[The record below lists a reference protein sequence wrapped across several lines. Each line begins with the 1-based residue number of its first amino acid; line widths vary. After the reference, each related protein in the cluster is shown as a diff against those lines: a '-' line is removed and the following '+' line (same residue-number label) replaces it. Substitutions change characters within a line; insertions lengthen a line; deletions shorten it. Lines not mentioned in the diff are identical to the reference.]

1 MVQEKRYPNGLRV
14 VVKQMPGLYSVTIG
28 IMVGTGGAMETD
40 AEDGISHFIEH
51 MQFKGTKKRNAFEVS
66 DAFDCIGAQ
75 VNAFTGKDTTCYYTK
90 CTTDHVDAAFEAL
103 SDLFLNAT

>member
-28 IMVGTGGAMETD
+28 ILVGTGGAMETD

-51 MQFKGTKKRNAFEVS
+51 MQFKGTKSETLSRFRMPSTAS
-66 DAFDCIGAQ
+66 
-75 VNAFTGKDTTCYYTK
+75 
-90 CTTDHVDAAFEAL
+90 AL
-103 SDLFLNAT
+103 R